1 MPMLAFIKR
10 NLILKHLL
18 VLCTCVIPRMSFRY
32 TGFLFQAKV
41 AKRQRNLA
49 TFPPCTAAT
58 FVIMNSNQSFSAYG
72 RLLITYL
79 KPLQGRVLLL
89 VLLVLVGISLQLL
102 NPQLIRRFLDGV
114 ESGKSL
120 QELVLT
126 AAVFTSIAIIAQITK
141 LIGAYV
147 GEVVAW
153 RATNELRADLALHCL
168 RLDMSFH
175 KAYKP
180 GELIERVDGDVNLLA
195 NFFSQLVIQLV
206 SNFLL
211 IVGVLV
217 LLWLVDWRIG
227 AVITVIMLLG
237 MLTLNWFNKRLV
249 PRWQALRQVS
259 SDLFGY
265 LEEWL
270 GGTEEIQTNA
280 AAPFVMNR
288 LYLLMRTRWHKMQ
301 NAMRMNFGVISLPT
315 LIPTS
320 AYIAAYLWGAAV
332 YTNELV
338 TIGTVYLIFYYVDV
352 IKGPLWVIQRQIQ
365 DLQQAAAS
373 MNRIADLFEQQP
385 TILDGGQENLAGAAL
400 AVRFDAVSFSYA
412 DDPET
417 LILDEIDFTLAPGQ
431 ILGLLGRT
439 GSGKSTLTRLLYRF
453 YDPTVGSVGLGDDN
467 GRFTNLRDL
476 NQATLRQRIGMVT
489 QEVQLFHASLRDNLT
504 LFNDDI
510 DDTQIL
516 DALTHLGLR
525 DWLDALPAGLDTTLE
540 AGASLSAGEAQ
551 LLALARVFLAN
562 PGLIILDEASSRLDP
577 ATEHL
582 IERALDTLLAGRTV
596 IIIAHRLATVQRA
609 DEIMIL
615 ENGRLLEHGKRL
627 ELAQDSESRF
637 YQLLQ
642 TGLADAVLA

>member
-1 MPMLAFIKR
+1 
-10 NLILKHLL
+10 
-18 VLCTCVIPRMSFRY
+18 
-32 TGFLFQAKV
+32 
-41 AKRQRNLA
+41 
-49 TFPPCTAAT
+49 
-58 FVIMNSNQSFSAYG
+58 MNSNISITQYG

-79 KPLQGRVLLL
+79 KPLKGRVFLLT
-89 VLLVLVGISLQLL
+89 LLVLVGISLQLL

-114 ESGKSL
+114 ESGQSL
-120 QELVLT
+120 NELVVT
-126 AAVFTSIAIIAQITK
+126 AAIFTGIAIVAQITK
-141 LIGAYV
+141 LIGVYI

-175 KAYKP
+175 KTHKP

-227 AVITVIMLLG
+227 AVITVIMVFG
-237 MLTLNWFNKRLV
+237 MLALNWFNKRLV

-265 LEEWL
+265 LEEWIS
-270 GGTEEIQTNA
+270 GTEEIQTNA
-280 AAPFVMNR
+280 AAPYVMNR
-288 LYLLMRTRWHKMQ
+288 LYHLMRLRWHKMQ
-301 NAMRMNFGVISLPT
+301 NAMRMNMGVISLPT
-315 LIPTS
+315 LVPTL
-320 AYIAAYLWGAAV
+320 AYIAAYLWGARV
-332 YTNELV
+332 YSNGLV
-338 TIGTVYLIFYYVDV
+338 TIGTVYLIFYYIDV
-352 IKGPLWVIQRQIQ
+352 IKGPLWVIQRQVQ

-373 MNRIADLFEQQP
+373 MNRIADLFEQQS
-385 TILDGGQENLAGAAL
+385 TIFDGEQGNLADGAL
-400 AVRFDAVSFSYA
+400 AVRFDDVSFSYA

-417 LILDEIDFTLAPGQ
+417 LILDDIDFTLASGQ

-453 YDPTVGSVGLGDDN
+453 YDPIMGMICLGDDT
-467 GRFTNLRDL
+467 GRFTDLRDL
-476 NQATLRQRIGMVT
+476 TQSTLRQRIGMVT

-504 LFNDDI
+504 LFNDHI
-510 DDTQIL
+510 DDAEIL
-516 DALTHLGLR
+516 DALSHLGLL
-525 DWLDALPAGLDTTLE
+525 DWLDSLPDGLDTSLE
-540 AGASLSAGEAQ
+540 AGGSLSAGEAQ
-551 LLALARVFLAN
+551 LLALGRVFLAD

-577 ATEHL
+577 ATEQL
-582 IERALDTLLAGRTV
+582 IEHALDTLLAGRTV

-615 ENGRLLEHGKRL
+615 ENGRLLEHGARL
-627 ELAQDSESRF
+627 DLAQDPDSRF
-637 YQLLQ
+637 YQLLK
-642 TGLADAVLA
+642 TGMADAVLA

>member
-1 MPMLAFIKR
+1 
-10 NLILKHLL
+10 
-18 VLCTCVIPRMSFRY
+18 
-32 TGFLFQAKV
+32 
-41 AKRQRNLA
+41 
-49 TFPPCTAAT
+49 
-58 FVIMNSNQSFSAYG
+58 MNSNISATQYG

-79 KPLQGRVLLL
+79 KPLKGRVFLL

-102 NPQLIRRFLDGV
+102 NPQLIRLFLDGV
-114 ESGKSL
+114 ESGQSL
-120 QELVLT
+120 QELLVT
-126 AAVFTSIAIIAQITK
+126 AAVFTGIGIMAQSTK

-175 KAYKP
+175 KAHKP
-180 GELIERVDGDVNLLA
+180 GELIERVDGDVNMMA

-227 AVITVIMLLG
+227 AAITGVIVAGMVVLNLL
-237 MLTLNWFNKRLV
+237 NSRLV

-270 GGTEEIQTNA
+270 SGTEEIQTNA
-280 AAPFVMNR
+280 AAPYVMNR
-288 LYLLMRTRWHKMQ
+288 LFGLMRQRWHKMGQ
-301 NAMRMNFGVISLPT
+301 AMRLNFGVMSLPT
-315 LIPTS
+315 LIPTV
-320 AYIAAYLWGAAV
+320 AYIIAYVWGAKV
-332 YTNELV
+332 YANGLV
-338 TIGTVYLIFYYVDV
+338 TVGTVYLIFYYIDV
-352 IKGPLWVIQRQIQ
+352 IKGPLWVIQRQVQ

-373 MNRIADLFEQQP
+373 MNRIADLFAEQP
-385 TILDGGQENLAGAAL
+385 TILDGSQDWLADGAL
-400 AVRFDAVSFSYA
+400 AVRFEDVAFCYA

-417 LILDEIDFTLAPGQ
+417 LILDDIDFTLAPGR

-453 YDPTVGSVGLGDDN
+453 YDPTAGTVSLGDGN
-467 GRFTNLRDL
+467 GRYSPLPALT
-476 NQATLRQRIGMVT
+476 QATLRQRIGMVT

-504 LFNDDI
+504 LFNEDI
-510 DDTQIL
+510 ADVQIL
-516 DALTHLGLR
+516 EALTHLGLH
-525 DWLDALPAGLDTTLE
+525 DWLEGLPAGLDTALE
-540 AGASLSAGEAQ
+540 AGTSLSAGEAQ
-551 LLALARVFLAN
+551 LLALGRVFLAD

-577 ATEHL
+577 ATEQL
-582 IERALDTLLAGRTV
+582 IEHALGTLLAGRTV
-596 IIIAHRLATVQRA
+596 IIIAHRLATVERA

-615 ENGRLLEHGKRL
+615 ENGRLLEHGNRRDL
-627 ELAQDSESRF
+627 IQDKASRF
-637 YQLLQ
+637 SQLLQ
-642 TGLADAVLA
+642 TGMADDVLA

>member
-1 MPMLAFIKR
+1 
-10 NLILKHLL
+10 
-18 VLCTCVIPRMSFRY
+18 
-32 TGFLFQAKV
+32 
-41 AKRQRNLA
+41 
-49 TFPPCTAAT
+49 
-58 FVIMNSNQSFSAYG
+58 MNSNQSTNTYG

-79 KPLQGRVLLL
+79 SPLKGRVFLLALL
-89 VLLVLVGISLQLL
+89 VLGGIGLQLL
-102 NPQLIRRFLDGV
+102 NPQLIRIFLDGV
-114 ESGKSL
+114 ESGDSL
-120 QELVLT
+120 QSLMAT
-126 AAVFTSIAIIAQITK
+126 AAVFTAIAIMAQVAK
-141 LIGAYV
+141 LVGVYV

-168 RLDMSFH
+168 QLDMSFH

-180 GELIERVDGDVNLLA
+180 GELIERVDGDVNLMA
-195 NFFSQLVIQLV
+195 NFFSQLLIQLV

-211 IVGVLV
+211 IVGVLG
-217 LLWLVDWRIG
+217 LLWLVDWQIG
-227 AVITVIMLLG
+227 VAITGIIGCG
-237 MLTLNWFNKRLV
+237 MVLLNWFNKRVV

-280 AAPFVMNR
+280 AAPYVANR
-288 LYLLMRTRWHKMQ
+288 LFGLMRQRWHKMQ
-301 NAMRMNFGVISLPT
+301 SAMRMNFGVMSLPT
-315 LIPTS
+315 LIPS
-320 AYIAAYLWGAAV
+320 LAYIAAFFWGARV

-338 TIGTVYLIFYYVDV
+338 TIGTVYLIFYYIDV
-352 IKGPLWVIQRQIQ
+352 IKGPLWVIQRQVQ
-365 DLQQAAAS
+365 DLQQATAS
-373 MNRIADLFEQQP
+373 MNRIADLLQIQP
-385 TILDGGQENLAGAAL
+385 TIIDGSRERLPDGAL
-400 AVRFDAVSFSYA
+400 AVRFENVSFSYA

-417 LILDEIDFTLAPGQ
+417 LILEDVDFTLSAGQ
-431 ILGLLGRT
+431 VLGLLGRT

-453 YDPTVGSVGLGDDN
+453 YDPVAGVVALGNDN

-476 NQATLRQRIGMVT
+476 TQAALRSRIGMVT

-510 DDTQIL
+510 DDAQIL
-516 DALTHLGLR
+516 EALQHLGLQP
-525 DWLDALPAGLDTTLE
+525 WLEALPHGLNTILAADDT
-540 AGASLSAGEAQ
+540 LSAGEAQ
-551 LLALARVFLAN
+551 LLALGRVFLVN

-582 IERALDTLLAGRTV
+582 IEQALDTLLAGRTV

-627 ELAQDSESRF
+627 ALAQDSESRF
-637 YQLLQ
+637 FQLMQ
-642 TGLADAVLA
+642 TGLAEDVLA

>member
-1 MPMLAFIKR
+1 MKSP
-10 NLILKHLL
+10 
-18 VLCTCVIPRMSFRY
+18 VS
-32 TGFLFQAKV
+32 
-41 AKRQRNLA
+41 
-49 TFPPCTAAT
+49 TA
-58 FVIMNSNQSFSAYG
+58 QYG

-79 KPLQGRVLLL
+79 KPLKGRVLLL
-89 VLLVLVGISLQLL
+89 VLLVLVGIALQLL

-114 ESGKSL
+114 ESGQSL
-120 QELVLT
+120 PELVWT
-126 AAVFTSIAIIAQITK
+126 AVVFTGIAVTAQLTK

-168 RLDMSFH
+168 QLDMSFH
-175 KAYKP
+175 KAHKP

-195 NFFSQLVIQLV
+195 NFFSQLIIQLV

-227 AVITVIMLLG
+227 AAITVIMVLG
-237 MLTLNWFNKRLV
+237 LVTLNWFNKRLV

-280 AAPFVMNR
+280 AAPYIMNR
-288 LYLLMRTRWHKMQ
+288 LYGLMRERWHKMQ
-301 NAMRMNFGVISLPT
+301 RAMRLNFGVMSLPT
-315 LIPTS
+315 LIPAL
-320 AYIAAYLWGAAV
+320 AYIAAYLWGAKV

-338 TIGTVYLIFYYVDV
+338 TIGTVYLIFYYIDV
-352 IKGPLWVIQRQIQ
+352 IKGPLWVIQRQVQ

-373 MNRIADLFEQQP
+373 MNRIVELLEQQP
-385 TILDGGQENLAGAAL
+385 TILDGSQDSLADGAL
-400 AVRFDAVSFSYA
+400 AVRFETVSFSYA

-417 LILDEIDFTLAPGQ
+417 LILDEIDFTLAPGR

-453 YDPTVGSVGLGDDN
+453 YDPTVGSVCLGDGN
-467 GRFTNLRDL
+467 GRFHPLPDL
-476 NQATLRQRIGMVT
+476 TQATLRQRIGMVT

-504 LFNDDI
+504 LFNDTI
-510 DDTQIL
+510 DDDQIL
-516 DALTHLGLR
+516 AALTHLGLR
-525 DWLDALPAGLDTTLE
+525 DWLNGLPAGLDTALE
-540 AGASLSAGEAQ
+540 AGKSLSAGEAQ
-551 LLALARVFLAN
+551 LLALGRVFLAD
-562 PGLIILDEASSRLDP
+562 PGLVILDEASSRLDP

-615 ENGRLLEHGKRL
+615 ENGRLLEHGNRL
-627 ELAQDSESRF
+627 DLVQDKQSRF

-642 TGLADAVLA
+642 TGMADAVLA